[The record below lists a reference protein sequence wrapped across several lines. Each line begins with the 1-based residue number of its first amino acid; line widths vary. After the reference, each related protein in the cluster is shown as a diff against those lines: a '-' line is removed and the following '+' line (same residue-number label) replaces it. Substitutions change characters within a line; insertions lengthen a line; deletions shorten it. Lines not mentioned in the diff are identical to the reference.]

1 MKVQNESSMKHTIRT
16 YFVWLLALIALP
28 SCLKEGDKTILVN
41 DPQDIPFITE
51 YLPQDLLDLFGEE
64 HVYFGDQPPVVDM
77 EFKSMHQYVATNL
90 QPPFAPQPG
99 QLSPITHYHK
109 INQQYLQIADYISK
123 TSEEKYCNVITPVYL
138 TGRANNFTL
147 YYHESPQTDG
157 HPEHAVL
164 LSGTFTPS
172 GVRNLMY
179 GYKILKYNDSIV
191 PPTVYPVNSI
201 FVFKDHDGL
210 AEACTWYND
219 SLINPQTR

>member
-1 MKVQNESSMKHTIRT
+1 MKHAFMKR
-16 YFVWLLALIALP
+16 FVWMALVVLTLP

-51 YLPQDLLDLFGEE
+51 YLPEDLLNLFGEE

-99 QLSPITHYHK
+99 QLSPITHFHK
-109 INQQYLQIADYISK
+109 IRQQYLQIADYISM
-123 TSEEKYCNVITPVYL
+123 TSEESFCKVVSPVYL
-138 TGRANNFTL
+138 TGRGNDFTV
-147 YYHESPQTDG
+147 YYHEAPQTDG

-164 LSGTFTPS
+164 LSGTVTAR
-172 GVRNLMY
+172 GVSNLMY

-191 PPTVYPVNSI
+191 PPTVYPANSI
-201 FVFKDHDGL
+201 FIFKDHDGL
-210 AEACTWYND
+210 AEKCVWYND
-219 SLINPQTR
+219 SLVKPQNR

>member
-1 MKVQNESSMKHTIRT
+1 MKRSHIKHLVLIA
-16 YFVWLLALIALP
+16 LALIVLP

-51 YLPQDLLDLFGEE
+51 YLPEDLLNLFGEE
-64 HVYFGDQPPVVDM
+64 NVFFGDQPPMVDM

-109 INQQYLQIADYISK
+109 INQQYLQIADYISM
-123 TSEEKYCNVITPVYL
+123 TSEENYCKVISPVYL
-138 TGRANNFTL
+138 TGHGNDFTV
-147 YYHESPQTDG
+147 YYHEAPQTDG

-164 LSGTFTPS
+164 LSGTLTAN
-172 GVRNLMY
+172 GIRNLMY

-191 PPTVYPVNSI
+191 PPTVYPANSI
-201 FVFKDHDGL
+201 FVFKDYDGF
-210 AEACTWYND
+210 AEACIWYND
-219 SLINPQTR
+219 SLVNPQN